1 MNDLERDLH
10 ELFEQ
15 RATKVDAPVLAPE
28 AVLRRG
34 RRRQARTVAGSAI
47 AGVLAIAV
55 AVAAFGAARRPE
67 RVPLDGPSLPAR
79 TTSIGGIPVEA
90 PAGWTLVDDWA
101 RDAIIGTSATSCSF
115 TATGVPV
122 DQNGST
128 AASSSDVTSSGT
140 DEPCML
146 SPLPQ
151 PAGVPVFQLANFEIP
166 LMETVCGVEDQPLA
180 NLPADGVAVYVGAF
194 PNGITT
200 SRFIDACPG
209 AAAYGEGRENAVTF
223 GDGSGVHQM
232 TFAAV
237 GVVGPAASSSDIQ
250 VVETVLQRLGEL
262 SADVRSTDT
271 FAVGGPGYVV
281 AAGSEGDTSWRLKAG
296 ITTFSQEDHVATVG
310 AVLVWTD
317 PQGERA
323 KLVDLP
329 TAQSVLDDSVPLGS
343 AGVVQFGTAKATV
356 TGVDIVDSNGDA
368 TPATLLP
375 SPDGI
380 RTLEG
385 VNGAVD
391 GSIWYA
397 VGDERGEVQVHEASV
412 PTRTDTS
419 PPPTDQPVAERLTTS
434 VNSEGVY
441 VMSGN
446 DLGHDWELQQ
456 DRTGSLIFSLD
467 GQAPDGELR
476 LSPWSSTRI
485 DVPGGAF
492 TLSIRPPSIKRIH
505 VTSDVSG
512 TNTIAEGRWAP
523 PADYAPSHA
532 NIWVTP
538 LPGAGVGY
546 VWEGDDTLPIA
557 EQWPTVADPM
567 PGDLV
572 AIGRIDDAV
581 SWDLFWSYD
590 CPQLQVIA
598 ATQEGDT
605 GSAACPV
612 VWDSTTYPH
621 AVSSVGGVAGQHH
634 AVVMMTGPDPM
645 YADVQADGDPN
656 AGGTCGGSVANVGA
670 WASTGMCVFVIPV
683 GETWVVQPTNGQ
695 DHAFG
700 GTITITARP
709 GKIDVSGPAGKVW
722 P

>member
-15 RATKVDAPVLAPE
+15 RATKVDAPVLAPN

-55 AVAAFGAARRPE
+55 AVAAIGVVRRPE
-67 RVPLDGPSLPAR
+67 KVPLEGPSLPAR
-79 TTSIGGIPVEA
+79 TTSIDGIPVEA

-101 RDAIIGTSATSCSF
+101 RHAIIGTSATSCSF

-166 LMETVCGVEDQPLA
+166 LMETVCALDDQGTATSIP
-180 NLPADGVAVYVGAF
+180 PDGVAVYVADLQGA
-194 PNGITT
+194 PNIPRLLD
-200 SRFIDACPG
+200 SCPG
-209 AAAYGEGRENAVTF
+209 SEDAPEGLLQTGIMDVGHHT
-223 GDGSGVHQM
+223 SY
-232 TFAAV
+232 AAV
-237 GVVGPAASSSDIQ
+237 GVVGPTASSEDIGIARDYI
-250 VVETVLQRLGEL
+250 ESL
-262 SADVRSTDT
+262 SGIEVTPTDP
-271 FAVGGPGYVV
+271 FALGGPGYVI

-296 ITTFSQEDHVATVG
+296 ITTFSQEDHVATLG
-310 AVLVWTD
+310 AVLVTTD
-317 PQGERA
+317 PNAESA

-329 TAQSVLDDSVPLGS
+329 TSQSVLEDSVDLGS

-356 TGVDIVDSNGDA
+356 TGVDIVDSNGDV

-397 VGDERGEVQVHEASV
+397 VGDERGGVEIHEASV

-419 PPPTDQPVAERLTTS
+419 PPPTDQPVAERLSTS

-441 VMSGN
+441 VISGN
-446 DLGHDWELQQ
+446 DVGHDWELQQ
-456 DRTGSLIFSLD
+456 LRTGSLIFTID
-467 GQAPDGELR
+467 GEAPDSELR

-492 TLSIRPPSIKRIH
+492 TISVRPPGVKRIY

-512 TNTIAEGRWAP
+512 TDTIAEGRWAP
-523 PADYAPSHA
+523 PADYAPEHW

-546 VWEGDDTLPIA
+546 VWEGDDALPIA
-557 EQWPTVADPM
+557 EQWPAVTDPL
-567 PGDLV
+567 PGDLL
-572 AIGRIDDAV
+572 AAGRTDDV
-581 SWDLFWSYD
+581 LSWDLFWAYD
-590 CPQLQVIA
+590 CPQLQVVA
-598 ATQEGDT
+598 AIQDGDT

-612 VWDSTTYPH
+612 AWDSATDQH
-621 AVSSVGGVAGQHH
+621 EVSSVGGVAGQHH
-634 AVVMMTGPDPM
+634 AVVMMTGPDPI
-645 YADVQADGDPN
+645 YADVQADGNPN
-656 AGGTCGGSVANVGA
+656 AGGSCGGSVANVGP
-670 WASTGMCVFVIPV
+670 WADTGVCVFVIPV
-683 GETWVVQPTNGQ
+683 GETWIVQPTNRQ
-695 DHAFG
+695 EHAFG
-700 GTITITARP
+700 GAIRITARP